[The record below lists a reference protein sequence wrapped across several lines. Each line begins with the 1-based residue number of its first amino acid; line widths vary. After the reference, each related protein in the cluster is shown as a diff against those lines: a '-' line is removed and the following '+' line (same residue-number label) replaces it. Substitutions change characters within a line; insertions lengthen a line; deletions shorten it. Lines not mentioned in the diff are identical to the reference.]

1 MSCSLSIWL
10 LSFFVLTIT
19 TSDALLQ
26 KTTTKIATTSFCS
39 PRRPSPCS
47 PGILF
52 RQSPTLLHLSPQQL
66 GSFEPLTVAEPR
78 KVNVAFYG
86 LFDDDNN
93 NDTTTAQPIAFQ
105 DAWTIQQNLQSAQFQ
120 QLIPGQRTE
129 DYVYDKDSS
138 LDTLLF
144 VQHQPVYT
152 LGTASDRRFILGEG
166 DSTSSSATANTNTS
180 TSSNIPIVDINR
192 GGEVTYHGP
201 GQLVVYPI
209 LNLRNYRTDL
219 HWYMRSLEEAV
230 LYALELAGIDT
241 AERSE
246 DTTGVW
252 VDNHK
257 VAAIGVS
264 ARRWITQHGVA
275 INVEET
281 CMSAFDG
288 IVPCGLEGRKVGYL
302 NQFVD
307 QPLTVQTFIP
317 YMMEAME
324 YVFRM
329 ELELSE
335 SSC

>member
-10 LSFFVLTIT
+10 LSVVLLT
-19 TSDALLQ
+19 TTSSDALLQ
-26 KTTTKIATTSFCS
+26 TTTRIATTSFCS
-39 PRRPSPCS
+39 PRRSTSTCS
-47 PGILF
+47 PGTT
-52 RQSPTLLHLSPQQL
+52 RQSPALLHLSPQQL

-78 KVNVAFYG
+78 KVQVAFYG
-86 LFDDDNN
+86 LFDDDSNM
-93 NDTTTAQPIAFQ
+93 TTSQPIAFH
-105 DAWTIQQNLQSAQFQ
+105 DAWTIQQDLQSAQFQ

-152 LGTASDRRFILGEG
+152 LGTASDRRFILGE
-166 DSTSSSATANTNTS
+166 DSTSSSATANTSS
-180 TSSNIPIVDINR
+180 TNSNIPIVDINR

-275 INVEET
+275 INAEET

-302 NQFVD
+302 NQFLD

>member
-10 LSFFVLTIT
+10 LSVVLLT
-19 TSDALLQ
+19 TTSSDALLQ
-26 KTTTKIATTSFCS
+26 TTTRIATTSFCS
-39 PRRPSPCS
+39 TRRSTSPCS
-47 PGILF
+47 PGTT
-52 RQSPTLLHLSPQQL
+52 RQSLALLHLSPQQL

-78 KVNVAFYG
+78 KVQVAFYG
-86 LFDDDNN
+86 LLDDDNN
-93 NDTTTAQPIAFQ
+93 NDTTTAQPIAFH
-105 DAWTIQQNLQSAQFQ
+105 DAWTIQQDLQSAQFQ

-152 LGTASDRRFILGEG
+152 LGTASDRRFILGE
-166 DSTSSSATANTNTS
+166 DTTSSSATANTSS

-307 QPLTVQTFIP
+307 QPLTVQTFLP

-324 YVFRM
+324 YVFQM
-329 ELELSE
+329 ELELTE
-335 SSC
+335 